1 MGNVG
6 SHPEDPAAVFM
17 RDQARLTI
25 TSLVVT
31 NAKKKTIVSI
41 APNAFPSTR
50 AVTKKEAGDDAL
62 VEYVQDPYVNAQ
74 SPGILLKLTNE
85 DELNFDFTFVARQRR
100 DEAGT
105 ATDTNITGLTFIL
118 ATNHRELDD
127 LVTREF
133 HADPNLHKHA
143 NVDFLGDYS
152 TGGSPSVSFTWSWK
166 WRPPKGVVEKSSG
179 YRNTCAFVEYDQ
191 RAHKLSR
198 LAEFSFWVHNKQQS
212 TPLGL
217 GLLDPRLLTPKL
229 RATSNISTDSNA
241 LSAMSDALSEPLTPG
256 VENTTFDIASPPQ
269 ASKADA
275 CYKDDDILDDGPLFR
290 ATMKEMES
298 RTALL
303 RQRMKKVLRRAEQAK
318 SAQGQWNDALS
329 LFVDS
334 LREVAANNNSGM
346 KPALED
352 YFERSAKEI
361 LRFERHNEAHLQKFI
376 IDPMTKLY
384 SYDIKAAEAKK
395 KEFDEESREFYG
407 FVSRYLGMKNDS
419 VTQKKK
425 TESDSK
431 YVAKKRQFEIKRH
444 DYGSFMQDL
453 HGGRKEQEM
462 VSHLTKYA
470 EAQAKSLL
478 NTAKRVQELQPQLEA
493 LMEDVKNSEKQFKI
507 QRSEREERRRA
518 IEMGATGSEDASSS
532 DVNGQQGAST
542 AIPPPSL
549 PVIMTDSGSL
559 AANMETPVTVSG
571 TGTTA
576 DVATIR
582 TVSSHSGSSPP
593 LASESTTTIAASVVS
608 SMAPT
613 GMLSP
618 TATADSVK
626 FKGFRDLED
635 KPINSNGANVSGI
648 DRRKEGL
655 LWALSRPGGHHDP
668 KALPKVNW
676 HKYWVVLA
684 AGQLCEYSNWKEK
697 LDLHNEPINLRM
709 ASVRE
714 ARNQE
719 RRFCF
724 EVITPQ
730 YKRVYQG
737 TSEDDMNNWITAI
750 NNAVKGMLE
759 GSKSRTAF
767 DPSKLVDDPTKK
779 DISQV
784 FGKASA
790 LSHLGSGQVAIRDPS
805 HHHHHGGSGGS
816 ANSLAG
822 NSLQRRITVGSRP
835 TYPRRSSTFN
845 DDPDKLLQMIRD
857 ADVENGRCADCGS
870 TVKTEWVSINFGI
883 VLCIECSGIH
893 RSLGTH
899 ISKVRS
905 LTLDVNS
912 FTPDLTELLVR
923 IGNKNSN
930 SIYEARL
937 DPKDKLGSNH
947 QVTREMRLKF
957 IKAKYEERAFV
968 KPVDGGR
975 TPDEVLI
982 EAVKRGD
989 LVGAVYGVAVRGDV
1003 NFVDE
1008 RGVHVVYWALS
1019 SGDPVKEN
1027 AEAGVTPGTTAG
1039 EPPLSPGSKGKEVKE
1054 PTFPMAELL
1063 LQNGGAVGEVIAG
1076 KKLVVSSAAKGYLS
1090 LKSAKAGGFDGV
1102 SGVSGGGKSGSISG
1116 KGAPGSSGGNSVSG
1130 GEGSTTSGAIGSGG
1144 GVRSSQSLKG
1154 GSQSGDERGKKEKEE
1169 KLRKRVSTSGRI
1181 VRSQILDSMR

>member
-31 NAKKKTIVSI
+31 NAKKRPIVSI
-41 APNAFPSTR
+41 TPNAFPSTR
-50 AVTKKEAGDDAL
+50 AVPKKEIGDDAL
-62 VEYVQDPYVNAQ
+62 VEYVQDPYVTTQ

-118 ATNHRELDD
+118 ASNHRELDD

-152 TGGSPSVSFTWSWK
+152 TGGSPSVSFTWCWK

-198 LAEFSFWVHNKQQS
+198 LAEFSFWVHNKQQV

-241 LSAMSDALSEPLTPG
+241 LSAAGDPLSEPLTPG
-256 VENTTFDIASPPQ
+256 VEATTFDMASPPQ
-269 ASKADA
+269 PSKDTT

-298 RTALL
+298 RTTLL
-303 RQRMKKVLRRAEQAK
+303 RQRMKKVLRRADAAK
-318 SAQGQWNDALS
+318 THQGNFNDS
-329 LFVDS
+329 LGLFADS
-334 LREVAANNNSGM
+334 LREVAANNTSSM

-352 YFERSAKEI
+352 YFERSSKEL
-361 LRFERHNEAHLQKFI
+361 LRFERHREAHLQKFI
-376 IDPMTKLY
+376 IEPITKLY
-384 SYDIKAAEAKK
+384 NFDIKIAENKK

-425 TESDSK
+425 SESDSK
-431 YVAKKRQFEIKRH
+431 YVAKKRNFEIKRH

-462 VSHLTKYA
+462 VSCLTKYA

-478 NTAKRVQELQPQLEA
+478 NTAKRMQELQPQLEA
-493 LMEDVKNSEKQFKI
+493 LMEEIKNSEKQFKI

-518 IEMGATGSEDASSS
+518 IEMGATVSEDTSSS
-532 DVNGQQGAST
+532 DIGGQQVVGTS

-549 PVIMTDSGSL
+549 PVIMTDNGSL
-559 AANMETPVTVSG
+559 AANIEVPVAASG
-571 TGTTA
+571 NGTTP
-576 DVATIR
+576 DVVTIR

-593 LASESTTTIAASVVS
+593 LASESTATIAASTVS
-608 SMAPT
+608 SLAPA
-613 GMLSP
+613 GLLSP
-618 TATADSVK
+618 TGTADSGK

-635 KPINSNGANVSGI
+635 KLVNGGSSSVSGV
-648 DRRKEGL
+648 DRKKEGL

-784 FGKASA
+784 FGKGSS
-790 LSHLGSGQVAIRDPS
+790 LSHLGSGQIAVRDPS
-805 HHHHHGGSGGS
+805 LHHHHGSSGSG
-816 ANSLAG
+816 NSLAG
-822 NSLQRRITVGSRP
+822 NNLQRRITVGSRP

-883 VLCIECSGIH
+883 MLCIECSGIH

-923 IGNKNSN
+923 IGNKISN

-937 DPKDKLGSNH
+937 DPKEKLGSNQ

-957 IKAKYEERAFV
+957 IKAKYEDRAFV
-968 KPVDGGR
+968 RPLAEGSGK
-975 TPDEVLI
+975 TADEILV

-989 LVGAVYGVAVRGDV
+989 LVGAVYGVAIRGDV

-1019 SGDPVKEN
+1019 SGDPVKEGT
-1027 AEAGVTPGTTAG
+1027 EAGGTTPATAA
-1039 EPPLSPGSKGKEVKE
+1039 EPLSPGSKGKEVKE
-1054 PTFPMAELL
+1054 PTFPLAELL
-1063 LQNGGAVGEVIAG
+1063 LQNGGAVGEVMAG
-1076 KKLVVSSAAKGYLS
+1076 KKLVISSAAKGYLA

-1102 SGVSGGGKSGSISG
+1102 KSGGSGGNSG
-1116 KGAPGSSGGNSVSG
+1116 KVGPGREKAPGSSGG
-1130 GEGSTTSGAIGSGG
+1130 EG
-1144 GVRSSQSLKG
+1144 GVRRWRWG
-1154 GSQSGDERGKKEKEE
+1154 VVEE
-1169 KLRKRVSTSGRI
+1169 
-1181 VRSQILDSMR
+1181 

>member
-6 SHPEDPAAVFM
+6 SHPEDPAAVFL

-31 NAKKKTIVSI
+31 NAKKKPIVSI
-41 APNAFPSTR
+41 TPNAFPSTR
-50 AVTKKEAGDDAL
+50 AVAKKEIGDDAL
-62 VEYVQDPYVNAQ
+62 IEYVQDPYIATQ

-85 DELNFDFTFVARQRR
+85 DELNFDFTFVARHRR

-105 ATDTNITGLTFIL
+105 TTDTNITGLTFIL
-118 ATNHRELDD
+118 ASNHRELDD

-143 NVDFLGDYS
+143 NVEFLGDYS

-166 WRPPKGVVEKSSG
+166 WRPPKGVGEKSSG

-198 LAEFSFWVHNKQQS
+198 LAEFSFWVHNKQQVA
-212 TPLGL
+212 LGL

-241 LSAMSDALSEPLTPG
+241 LSAASDPLSEPLTPG
-256 VENTTFDIASPPQ
+256 VETTTFDIASPPQ
-269 ASKADA
+269 PSKDTT
-275 CYKDDDILDDGPLFR
+275 CHKDDDILDDGPLFR

-303 RQRMKKVLRRAEQAK
+303 RQRMKKVLRRAEAAK
-318 SAQGQWNDALS
+318 QAQGQWNDALS
-329 LFVDS
+329 FFIDS
-334 LREVAANNNSGM
+334 LREVASNNTSGM

-352 YFERSAKEI
+352 YFDRSTREI
-361 LRFERHNEAHLQKFI
+361 LRFERHNEAFLQKFI
-376 IDPMTKLY
+376 IEPMGKLY
-384 SYDIKAAEAKK
+384 NYDIKIAETKK
-395 KEFDEESREFYG
+395 KEFDDESREFYG

-431 YVAKKRQFEIKRH
+431 YVAKKRNFEIKRH

-462 VSHLTKYA
+462 VSYLTRYA
-470 EAQAKSLL
+470 EAQATSLL
-478 NTAKRVQELQPQLEA
+478 KTAKRMQELQPQLEA
-493 LMEDVKNSEKQFKI
+493 IMEEIKNSEKQFKI

-518 IEMGATGSEDASSS
+518 IEMGIVSEDTSSS
-532 DVNGQQGAST
+532 DLSGLQVVGTS

-549 PVIMTDSGSL
+549 PVIMTDNGSL
-559 AANMETPVTVSG
+559 APNIETPVAASG
-571 TGTTA
+571 SGSA
-576 DVATIR
+576 PDVVTIR
-582 TVSSHSGSSPP
+582 AVSSHSGSSPP
-593 LASESTTTIAASVVS
+593 LASESTTTIATSTLS
-608 SMAPT
+608 SLAPA
-613 GMLSP
+613 GLLSP
-618 TATADSVK
+618 TATADSGK

-635 KPINSNGANVSGI
+635 KPVNGASSVSGV

-737 TSEDDMNNWITAI
+737 TSEEDMNNWITAI

-784 FGKASA
+784 FGKGSS
-790 LSHLGSGQVAIRDPS
+790 LSHLGSGQIAVRDPS
-805 HHHHHGGSGGS
+805 HHHHHHGGSGSG
-816 ANSLAG
+816 NSMAG

-923 IGNKNSN
+923 IGNKISN

-937 DPKDKLGSNH
+937 DPKEKLGSH
-947 QVTREMRLKF
+947 QQVTREMRLKF
-957 IKAKYEERAFV
+957 IKAKYEDRAFV
-968 KPVDGGR
+968 RPLADSMGKMA
-975 TPDEVLI
+975 DEVLI
-982 EAVKRGD
+982 DAVKSGD
-989 LVGAVYGVAVRGDV
+989 LVGAVYGVAVRGNV

-1008 RGVHVVYWALS
+1008 RGVHLVYWALS
-1019 SGDPVKEN
+1019 SGDPVKEGSESGN
-1027 AEAGVTPGTTAG
+1027 SNSTPNT
-1039 EPPLSPGSKGKEVKE
+1039 EPLSPGSKGKEVKE
-1054 PTFPMAELL
+1054 PTFPLAELL
-1063 LQNGGAVGEVIAG
+1063 LQNGGAVGEVMAG
-1076 KKLVVSSAAKGYLS
+1076 KKLVVSSAAKGYLA

-1102 SGVSGGGKSGSISG
+1102 KSGVGSSNNVKGASGREK
-1116 KGAPGSSGGNSVSG
+1116 APGSSGGEGGSTSAAVSG
-1130 GEGSTTSGAIGSGG
+1130 GNNSGG
-1144 GVRSSQSLKG
+1144 GIRSSQSLKG
-1154 GSQSGDERGKKEKEE
+1154 GSQSGDERGKKDKEE

-1181 VRSQILDSMR
+1181 VGSRVLDSMR

>member
-41 APNAFPSTR
+41 TPNAFPSTR
-50 AVTKKEAGDDAL
+50 AVAKKEVGDDTL
-62 VEYVQDPYVNAQ
+62 VEYVQDPYVTTQ

-100 DEAGT
+100 DEAGV

-118 ATNHRELDD
+118 ASNHRELDD

-133 HADPNLHKHA
+133 HSDPNLHKHA

-166 WRPPKGVVEKSSG
+166 WRLPKGVAEKSSG
-179 YRNTCAFVEYDQ
+179 IRNTCAFVEYDQ

-241 LSAMSDALSEPLTPG
+241 FSTVSEPLSEPLTPG
-256 VENTTFDIASPPQ
+256 IESTTFDIASPPQ
-269 ASKADA
+269 PSKDTA

-298 RTALL
+298 RTTIL
-303 RQRMKKVLRRAEQAK
+303 RQRMKKVIRRAEEAKRVQA
-318 SAQGQWNDALS
+318 QWNDSLS
-329 LFVDS
+329 LFAES
-334 LREVAANNNSGM
+334 LREVAANNTSGM
-346 KPALED
+346 KPALEE
-352 YFERSAKEI
+352 YFEKSTKEI

-376 IDPMTKLY
+376 IEPIGRLY
-384 SYDIKAAEAKK
+384 TYDIKAAEAKK

-431 YVAKKRQFEIKRH
+431 YVVKKRNFEIKRH

-462 VSHLTKYA
+462 ASHLTKYA

-478 NTAKRVQELQPQLEA
+478 NTAKRMQELQPQLENI
-493 LMEDVKNSEKQFKI
+493 MEEIKNSEKQFKI

-518 IEMGATGSEDASSS
+518 IEMGATVSEDSSMT
-532 DVNGQQGAST
+532 DINGQQVVGTS

-549 PVIMTDSGSL
+549 PVIMTDTGSL
-559 AANMETPVTVSG
+559 AANMEAP
-571 TGTTA
+571 
-576 DVATIR
+576 VATSGNGAVPDVVTIR
-582 TVSSHSGSSPP
+582 AVSSHSRSSPP
-593 LASESTTTIAASVVS
+593 LASESTTTIAASTVS
-608 SMAPT
+608 SLTPA
-613 GMLSP
+613 GLLSP
-618 TATADSVK
+618 TATADSGK

-635 KPINSNGANVSGI
+635 KPVNGANNLTGV

-784 FGKASA
+784 FGKGSS
-790 LSHLGSGQVAIRDPS
+790 LSHLGSGQIAVRDPS
-805 HHHHHGGSGGS
+805 HHYHGSSGSG
-816 ANSLAG
+816 NSLAG

-923 IGNKNSN
+923 IGNKISN

-937 DPKDKLGSNH
+937 DPKEKLGSNQ

-957 IKAKYEERAFV
+957 IKAKYEDRAFV
-968 KPVDGGR
+968 RPLAEGSGK
-975 TPDEVLI
+975 TADEVLV
-982 EAVKRGD
+982 EAAKRGD
-989 LVGAVYGVAVRGDV
+989 LVGAVYGVAIRGNV
-1003 NFVDE
+1003 NFMDE
-1008 RGVHVVYWALS
+1008 RGVHVVYWALNS
-1019 SGDPVKEN
+1019 ADPVKE
-1027 AEAGVTPGTTAG
+1027 VTEPTNNITTT
-1039 EPPLSPGSKGKEVKE
+1039 EPLSPGSKGKEVKE
-1054 PTFPMAELL
+1054 PTFPLAELL
-1063 LQNGGAVGEVIAG
+1063 LQNGGAIGEVMAG
-1076 KKLVVSSAAKGYLS
+1076 KKLVVSSAAKGYLA

-1102 SGVSGGGKSGSISG
+1102 KSGGVGGGNSG
-1116 KGAPGSSGGNSVSG
+1116 KGGSGREKAPGSSGGEGGSSSTAVESSSG
-1130 GEGSTTSGAIGSGG
+1130 NRGG
-1144 GVRSSQSLKG
+1144 IRSSQSLKG
-1154 GSQSGDERGKKEKEE
+1154 GSQSGDERGKKDKEE

-1181 VRSQILDSMR
+1181 VGSRVLDSMR

>member
-31 NAKKKTIVSI
+31 NSRKKPIVSI
-41 APNAFPSTR
+41 TPNAFPSTR
-50 AVTKKEAGDDAL
+50 AVAKKEIGDDAL
-62 VEYVQDPYVNAQ
+62 VEYVQDPYVATQ

-118 ATNHRELDD
+118 ASNHRELDD

-166 WRPPKGVVEKSSG
+166 WRPPKGVPEKSSG

-241 LSAMSDALSEPLTPG
+241 LSAASEPLSEPLTPG
-256 VENTTFDIASPPQ
+256 VESTTFDIASPPQ
-269 ASKADA
+269 PSKDTA

-298 RTALL
+298 RTTIL
-303 RQRMKKVLRRAEQAK
+303 RQRMKKVIRRAEEAKRMQA
-318 SAQGQWNDALS
+318 QWNDSLS
-329 LFVDS
+329 LFAES
-334 LREVAANNNSGM
+334 LREVAANNTSGT
-346 KPALED
+346 KPALEE

-376 IDPMTKLY
+376 IEPITKLY
-384 SYDIKAAEAKK
+384 TYDIKAAEAKK

-431 YVAKKRQFEIKRH
+431 YVVKKRNFEIKRH

-493 LMEDVKNSEKQFKI
+493 IMEEIKNSEKQFKI

-518 IEMGATGSEDASSS
+518 IEMGATVSEDSSMS
-532 DVNGQQGAST
+532 DVNGQQVVGTS

-559 AANMETPVTVSG
+559 AANMETPLP
-571 TGTTA
+571 TGGNITTP
-576 DVATIR
+576 DVVTIR
-582 TVSSHSGSSPP
+582 AVSSHSRSSPP
-593 LASESTTTIAASVVS
+593 LASESTTTIAASTVS
-608 SMAPT
+608 SSAPV
-613 GMLSP
+613 GLLSP
-618 TATADSVK
+618 TATADSGK

-635 KPINSNGANVSGI
+635 KPVNGANTVTGV

-784 FGKASA
+784 FGKGSS
-790 LSHLGSGQVAIRDPS
+790 LSHLGSGQIAVRDPS
-805 HHHHHGGSGGS
+805 HHHHHGSSGGG
-816 ANSLAG
+816 NSLAG

-923 IGNKNSN
+923 IGNKTSN

-937 DPKDKLGSNH
+937 DPKEKLGSNQ

-957 IKAKYEERAFV
+957 IKAKYEDRAFV
-968 KPVDGGR
+968 RPLAEGSGK
-975 TPDEVLI
+975 TADEVLV
-982 EAVKRGD
+982 EAAKKGD
-989 LVGAVYGVAVRGDV
+989 LVGAVYGVAIRGNV

-1008 RGVHVVYWALS
+1008 RGVHVVYWALN
-1019 SGDPVKEN
+1019 SGDPVKEG
-1027 AEAGVTPGTTAG
+1027 AEPTNNTT
-1039 EPPLSPGSKGKEVKE
+1039 EPLSPGHKGKEVKE
-1054 PTFPMAELL
+1054 PTFPLAELL
-1063 LQNGGAVGEVIAG
+1063 LQNGGAIGEVMAG
-1076 KKLVVSSAAKGYLS
+1076 KKLVVSSAAKGYLA

-1102 SGVSGGGKSGSISG
+1102 KSSGVGGGTSGKSGSG
-1116 KGAPGSSGGNSVSG
+1116 REKAPGSSGGEG
-1130 GEGSTTSGAIGSGG
+1130 GSSLAAVDGSGSSRG

-1154 GSQSGDERGKKEKEE
+1154 GSQSGDERGKKDKEE

-1181 VRSQILDSMR
+1181 VGSRVLDSMR